1 MGQCTI
7 DSVERP
13 NCRLHC
19 SFPLSFTY
27 AQSLFRLGNIY
38 IYIFSNLAARYIEEN
53 RVTARVTN
61 QISIRLQNTFLREY
75 RRRTPGGTFTRRFV
89 HVIDAHDRSE
99 LAMGSSSIVRN
110 QAKFHV
116 QLNVLFDS
124 RTSIYFSWIS
134 IFERI
139 KRKIKK
145 CKHSSL

>member
-38 IYIFSNLAARYIEEN
+38 IYIYFRISPREYIEEN

-89 HVIDAHDRSE
+89 RVIDAHDRSK
-99 LAMGSSSIVRN
+99 LAMGSSSI
-110 QAKFHV
+110 KL
-116 QLNVLFDS
+116 QLNLARLF
-124 RTSIYFSWIS
+124 TSS
-134 IFERI
+134 ICLFLVDRFLETKR
-139 KRKIKK
+139 RKIKLHK
-145 CKHSSL
+145 YNNL